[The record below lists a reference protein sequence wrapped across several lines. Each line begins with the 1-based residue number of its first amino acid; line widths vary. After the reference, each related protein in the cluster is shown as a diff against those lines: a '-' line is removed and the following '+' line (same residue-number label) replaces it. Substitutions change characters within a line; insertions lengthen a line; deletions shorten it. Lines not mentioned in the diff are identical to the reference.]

1 MDINYT
7 PEDAGAIFQKATDLV
22 NLEDTYTVKFDTSGK
37 DKVIHYIE
45 LNDARRHDR
54 SIGDGLKKETGGTAT
69 PITIEVDTY
78 YEMLYFDDKHDFSS
92 LEQEVF
98 NKLPSFIAKAALQLP
113 AGYLFNQDGTTKVA
127 PVITDTAEIDGTL
140 ASFVGALEGVEAN
153 GYDVSRFNLDKRAK
167 TLVRTANTNS
177 LSTLNNIGTTGNILE
192 TPAQFLRKFAPVGE
206 FGWAGDRDANILVI
220 QPQITAEVHLPENDW
235 FLRQRNEIGV
245 YVGVRMGVASLP
257 GSAVRLVA
265 NAGS

>member
-1 MDINYT
+1 MDIQFT
-7 PEDAGAIFQKATDLV
+7 PEDLGAIFEKATNDV
-22 NLEDTYTVKFDTSGK
+22 NLEDTYTVKYDTSGK

-45 LNDARRHDR
+45 LNDARKHVKT
-54 SIGDGLKKETGGTAT
+54 IGDGLKKETGGTAT

-78 YEMLYFDDKHDFSS
+78 YEMLYFDDKHDFDS

-98 NKLPSFIAKAALQLP
+98 NKLPAFISKAALQLP
-113 AGYLFNQDGTTKVA
+113 AGYLFAQDGTTVVA
-127 PVITDTAEIDGTL
+127 PVITETAELDGTL
-140 ASFVGALEGVEAN
+140 ASFVGAIEQVESEGF
-153 GYDVSRFNLDKRAK
+153 DVSRFNLDNRAK

-177 LSTLNNIGTTGNILE
+177 LSTLTNIGTTGNILE
-192 TPAQFLRKFAPVGE
+192 TPSQFLRKFAPVTE
-206 FGWAGDRDANILVI
+206 FGWAGDRDGNILVI
-220 QPQITAEVHLPENDW
+220 QPTITAEVHLPQDDW

-265 NAGS
+265 AGS